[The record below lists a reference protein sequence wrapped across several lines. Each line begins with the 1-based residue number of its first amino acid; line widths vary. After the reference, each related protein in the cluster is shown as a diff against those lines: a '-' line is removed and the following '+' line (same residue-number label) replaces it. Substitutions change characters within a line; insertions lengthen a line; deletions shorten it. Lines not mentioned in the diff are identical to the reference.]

1 MTQNSSSYR
10 PDIDGLRALAV
21 LPVVAFHA
29 FPNVVK
35 GGFIGVDIFFVI
47 SGFLI
52 TGILQKY
59 IQNNGL
65 APDKLSFR
73 RYITTFYQRRIAR
86 IFPALLAVMLACLAL
101 GWLLLLPAEFK
112 TFGKHLLAGAGF
124 ASNLVFWQEAGYF
137 DAAAETKML
146 LHLWSLAVE
155 EQFYLVWPLILWGS
169 WKLRLKTNW
178 VIAVLLFASFSWNV
192 MHIHAQPVAT
202 FYSSITRFWELAAG
216 ALLAVFAVNQPAKN
230 TSNLVQN
237 LKSVIGLILIAV
249 AIYLVTKEKRF
260 PGWWAVLPVLG
271 SFLIIAAGQ
280 NAWLNRVVL
289 SNPVMVSIGLISY
302 PLYLWHWP
310 LLAFLR
316 SAQLDPPTV
325 SVLLGAVVVSFVL
338 AYLTYWFIEK
348 PLRLGVWWQEKI
360 ALKTGLMLA
369 AMLALGAT
377 GYTIFH
383 QKGVSSRFP
392 PQLRSLLD
400 YEYDYGESNGQCM
413 VGIGSD
419 QSQLTPYCYTKNP
432 TFKKSVALWGD
443 SYTWHLAAALS
454 KRGKNSNIGFNLI
467 ASAGCA
473 PILNADAD
481 YCQKGNAFVLDN
493 LQKQPFETILLA
505 GNWTHEFQAEL
516 EATLQKLHTFQAA
529 KQLAAKDIY
538 LVGPPPGWRHSLY
551 KAAVNAAL
559 KDPQHQI
566 PTRLKTD
573 AATGMQTGLIAEVEL
588 DASMRR
594 MAERHGIHY
603 ISLLDKLCN
612 ADGCLVKLGDTS
624 DALVGYDQGHLSL
637 LGAEYV
643 VKQFPS
649 QLFE

>member
-1 MTQNSSSYR
+1 VTQNSSSYR

-52 TGILQKY
+52 TGILQK
-59 IQNNGL
+59 ILQNNEL
-65 APDKLSFR
+65 AHNKLSFY

-86 IFPALLAVMLACLAL
+86 IFPALFTVMLACFAL

-112 TFGKHLLAGAGF
+112 IFGKHLLAGAGF

-137 DAAAETKML
+137 DAAAETKTL

-169 WKLRLKTNW
+169 WKLGLRTAWL
-178 VIAVLLFASFSWNV
+178 VAGLLLASFAWNV
-192 MHIHAQPVAT
+192 LQIHQHPVAT
-202 FYSSITRFWELAAG
+202 FYSPLTRFWELATG
-216 ALLAVFAVNQPAKN
+216 ALLAVLVVNQHAKN
-230 TSNLVQN
+230 ISNLVQN
-237 LKSVIGLILIAV
+237 LKSVIGLMLIAV
-249 AIYLVTKEKRF
+249 ALYLVTKEKRF

-271 SFLIIAAGQ
+271 SYLIIAAGQ
-280 NAWLNRVVL
+280 NAWFNRVVL
-289 SNPVMVSIGLISY
+289 SNRVMVSMGLISY

-316 SAQLDPPTV
+316 GAQLDPPTIGM
-325 SVLLGAVVVSFVL
+325 LWGAVVAAFVL
-338 AYLTYWFIEK
+338 AYLTYWLIEK
-348 PLRLGVWWQEKI
+348 PLRLGAWWQEKI
-360 ALKTGLMLA
+360 ALKTGLLLA
-369 AMLALGAT
+369 GMLALGTA
-377 GYTIFH
+377 GYAVYG

-392 PQLRSLLD
+392 PPLRSLLD

-419 QSQLTPYCYTKNP
+419 QSQLAPYCYTK
-432 TFKKSVALWGD
+432 TRAFKKSVALWGD

-454 KRGKNSNIGFNLI
+454 KRGKNGNIGFNLI

-505 GNWTHEFQAEL
+505 GNWTHEFQTEL
-516 EATLQKLHTFQAA
+516 EATLQKLQALQAA

-538 LVGPPPGWRHSLY
+538 LVGPPPGWPHSLY
-551 KAAVNAAL
+551 KTVINAAL
-559 KDPQHQI
+559 KDAPKHLVPERI
-566 PTRLKTD
+566 RIG
-573 AATGMQTGLIAEVEL
+573 AATGLIADFAL
-588 DASMRR
+588 DAQMR
-594 MAERHGIHY
+594 AAALRHGIHY

-612 ADGCLVKLGDTS
+612 ADGCLTKLGDTP

-643 VKQFPS
+643 VKQFPNK
-649 QLFE
+649 LFE